1 MTAILLSVCTIG
13 LLIGYFIYP
22 PAYRRFSYPD
32 GKAFAFTIV
41 DDTDV
46 ATLENIRPVY
56 ELLERL
62 GLRTTKTIWMLP
74 TNDPGES
81 PNRGQSLRDPAYK
94 EFIMSLREKG
104 FEIASH
110 GARGGSSKR
119 GEILAAME
127 EFKNTFG
134 DYPNIHV
141 NHHKNAENIYWGK
154 DKFAVPL
161 LRWIYGCLAGRE
173 IYYGHVEGSDYYWG
187 DFVRQNVKYVP
198 NFSFP
203 EINVLKLNPSIPY
216 HLREKECVNYWYH
229 SCNGGTLEAFNV
241 LLSKGNLDKL
251 EREGGVAIVYTH
263 FGKGFCLDGKLDETF
278 QARLRD
284 VALRNGWCAPA
295 GTILD
300 YLSQVRE
307 EEKELSLREKVRI
320 ELIWLWQKARYG
332 RY

>member
-1 MTAILLSVCTIG
+1 MAILLSACIIA
-13 LLIGYFIYP
+13 LLIGFFIYS
-22 PAYRRFSYPD
+22 PAYRRLSYPD

-46 ATLENIRPVY
+46 ATLENVRPVY
-56 ELLERL
+56 EFLERL
-62 GLRTTKTIWMLP
+62 ELRTTKTVWMLP
-74 TNDPGES
+74 TNDPVES
-81 PNRGQSLRDPAYK
+81 PNRGQSLRDPAYR
-94 EFIMSLREKG
+94 EFIMGLLKIG

-110 GARGGSSKR
+110 GARGGNSKR

-127 EFKNTFG
+127 EFKNTVG
-134 DYPNIHV
+134 YYPYIHV

-161 LRWIYGCLAGRE
+161 VRWIYGWLAGRGV
-173 IYYGHVEGSDYYWG
+173 YYGHVEGSDYYWG

-203 EINVLKLNPSIPY
+203 EINVLKLNPSLPY
-216 HLREKECVNYWYH
+216 HLREKEYVNYWYH
-229 SCNGGTLEAFNV
+229 SCNGGTLEAFND
-241 LLSKGNLDKL
+241 LLSKRNLDRL

-263 FGKGFCLDGKLDETF
+263 FGKGFCRDGKLDATF
-278 QARLRD
+278 QARLKD
-284 VALRNGWCAPA
+284 VASRNGWFVPA

-300 YLSQVRE
+300 YLRQVRGE
-307 EEKELSLREKVRI
+307 DKELSFREKVRI

-332 RY
+332 TY